1 MSTRCRKWQA
11 VHPSSATPMLEVVT
25 MAIFHLS
32 VKVVSRGGGQSAVAK
47 AAYNSRTKLEDERT
61 GLKKDYSRG
70 AEAVVFSGI
79 FAPKNAPQWASDRQQ
94 LWNEVERKEDA
105 SNRAASAQLAREV
118 VIALPHELS
127 PQQREWLVKDFVREQ
142 FTRKGMVADVNIHAP
157 REGDDPRNHHAH
169 ILATMREVGP
179 EGFGPKVREWNSR
192 KQVEQWRESWENIVN
207 KQLERHGHAARID
220 RRTLEAQG
228 IDREPTT
235 HLGPFAQAMERKN
248 QETER
253 GNTYREAVHRIDDL
267 AALKS
272 ELADVD
278 KAIAEHKNDENA
290 IFFAAQPNSPEV
302 AEKIGLVAAEV
313 FETTPTQ
320 VAGVVS
326 GFAEGLNDG
335 LKVLGGIAALFGG
348 NQPPPPQSKEE
359 AEARKRT
366 KLANA
371 ERMLHDREYRKRIQE
386 EPQKQRRE
394 DDRQREQDDEDERR
408 RQRY

>member
-1 MSTRCRKWQA
+1 
-11 VHPSSATPMLEVVT
+11 MLEVVT

-70 AEAVVFSGI
+70 AEAIVFSGI

-127 PQQREWLVKDFVREQ
+127 AQQREWLVKDFVQEQ

-169 ILATMREVGP
+169 ILATMRQVGP
-179 EGFGPKVREWNSR
+179 EGFGSKVREWNSR
-192 KQVEQWRESWENIVN
+192 KQVEQWRESWEKIVN

-228 IDREPTT
+228 VDREPTT

-253 GNTYREAVHRIDDL
+253 GNSYREAVHRIDDL

-272 ELADVD
+272 ELADLD
-278 KAIAEHKNDENA
+278 KAIAAEHKKDENA
-290 IFFAAQPNSPEV
+290 IFLAAQPH
-302 AEKIGLVAAEV
+302 AAQITEKIGLAAAEV
-313 FETTPTQ
+313 LEPNPTPTHI
-320 VAGVVS
+320 VGAVS

-359 AEARKRT
+359 AEARKQT

-371 ERMLHDREYRKRIQE
+371 ERMLHDREYRKRLE
-386 EPQKQRRE
+386 EEKQKQRRA
-394 DDRQREQDDEDERR
+394 DDRRREEDEEQDRR